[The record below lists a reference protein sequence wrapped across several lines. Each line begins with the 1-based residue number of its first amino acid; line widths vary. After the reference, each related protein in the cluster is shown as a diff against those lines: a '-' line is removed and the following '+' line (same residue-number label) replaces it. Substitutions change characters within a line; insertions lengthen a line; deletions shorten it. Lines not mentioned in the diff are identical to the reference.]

1 MGSSGGGGTSTSTYS
16 PPAIVSDAYKQLV
29 PLAVAQSKQPYPEY
43 GAGPAAAASQL
54 NPYLVAPQTPNQVAA
69 GQNIA
74 NLAGYYQPYANAASD
89 LITQSANPIQ
99 MQQFGQQALNQYMS
113 PYLNNVLGSTV
124 ANINETNA
132 QQQQQLQSNAI
143 SRGAYGGDRGGIAQA
158 ELARQQNLAN
168 NATLANIANAG
179 YSTALGEFNAQN
191 QLGTN
196 VQAQNRQLSQAA
208 GANLANLGNMAQN
221 AALNQANAQYQY
233 GSAQQQQDQAAKST
247 AYQQF
252 LNANQYPYQQLGWL
266 GSIISGVASGS
277 GGTGTSTAPGA
288 SAANQLLGG
297 LGAGASILGNTGAFG
312 SSGWLSSGLSGLFG
326 GGAGAATLAGSPP
339 FAPAALGFAVGVKT
353 GGRIKA
359 EDHPDHFDL
368 GGIARDKQSD
378 QLTGASPIAGIAAQ
392 QLVPNAPQM
401 TPGSSKIPTPPTP
414 RQPGIDPNA
423 LKSAVSG
430 IKTMMGKNPDQQ
442 KQQTAPKQPS
452 GDLSTVAA
460 PPPPVPTDT
469 TQAPVTQDDLSRLAS
484 FNDGNA
490 DGGRINHYGLGGVAD
505 VPNES
510 NVATAPQAANP
521 QLTNSLAALHQS
533 QMDYTKSLPNAGSL
547 AASSVQANP
556 SMQPTDAFSAY
567 NKLADTGKA
576 NLGDLQTAYQNY
588 KNSFGNVTPTSYMPK
603 TTDASKSTPVDTSSM
618 NLIGYSADGQ
628 PIYGTMNSS
637 AASTASDGGGGC
649 CFNPDALVLMAD
661 KTWKKIKDI
670 VEGDCVIGMNL
681 KPNTVLGL
689 KKTTVGNRS
698 MKKFI
703 DAGFYATDDHL
714 FMTDNG
720 WKTFNPQRLVDNNA
734 ENLVFVSESNKSHPI
749 SDNDR
754 LLYVD
759 ILEQDF
765 IPSFINYRD
774 DIVQTFVFPEDYV
787 VYDLHLDGDNTYV
800 VDGFVVHNCGQ
811 ANGGRIH
818 GYASGGIT
826 NYGGMQTSKTLQDL
840 AENVAG
846 SGASSVPGTI
856 EALASKDLLQES
868 ARGGVIRALKY
879 GGDSGDGSDDSGI
892 LVSPPPSNYK
902 DPGILV
908 NPPSSQYA
916 NSDKGILVNPPK
928 DTSIASVAASARNM
942 PPELQ
947 RAATGTG
954 SIPFD
959 KSDLSPQALRSYGL
973 AYAQSLG
980 VDPKKVDH
988 IMGHES
994 GYKADAAGDEKSS
1007 FGPLQLHYG
1016 NVSGKYPHQ
1025 GMGDAFTKDT
1035 GLDARDP
1042 STAYEQIRYGINQ
1055 MKDKGFGAWTTARDF
1070 AANALNG
1077 PSAGQQAGRQMQG
1090 APEKKG
1096 SSNLFGMSDD
1106 TNYALLMASL
1116 RMMGTPGN
1124 VGMGLA
1130 AAGDTFA
1137 KTMAQ
1142 QKQLNRE
1149 QMSAEAEANLKN
1161 EQAASQRVSKS
1172 GYTTQVRTQNPDG
1185 SFRIENQVV
1194 APGSTATFNT
1204 QGAQGGAGGQ
1214 GGVGPQGST
1223 GGGPQAPQGPQ
1234 MPQQEIDA
1242 LGPRAVGDT
1251 GENKFNVLQELG
1263 RQAIQANAGDEENA
1277 KKMFNE
1283 QYKDVYSSAKAA
1295 QGGRGDLAAVVKS
1308 VSELPSGG
1316 LTGFGPGSEAR
1327 LNFARY
1333 INAGLRT
1340 FGDSGFDENNISN
1353 QQILQK
1359 VATLNANEGG
1369 NSIAARW
1376 LSQYANAFPNADQ
1389 SETAAKNLTA
1399 QLLVA
1404 NTRHQDA
1411 QRVADVYGRHSL
1423 RMGTELN
1430 NAMERVNPTEL
1441 YAYAKN
1447 DIANLMIR
1455 RSVQDPVTGKLK
1467 NPVSALMAGDI
1478 TPAEFNDYAKR
1489 NGSKIENL
1497 SHFVLGR

>member
-54 NPYLVAPQTPNQVAA
+54 NPYLVAPQTPNQIAA

-99 MQQFGQQALNQYMS
+99 VQQFGQQALNQYMS

-179 YSTALGEFNAQN
+179 YNTALGEFNTQN
-191 QLGTN
+191 QLGVG
-196 VQAQNRQLSQAA
+196 VQNQNRQLSQQA

-266 GSIISGVASGS
+266 GSIISGVASGA

-297 LGAGASILGNTGAFG
+297 LGASASLLGNTGAFG
-312 SSGWLSSGLSGLFG
+312 SGGWLYGPAGSGSLFG
-326 GGAGAATLAGSPP
+326 PSMAQAATAGSAAVDPAVMAMFGVGGLKHGGRVESDNRYNDGGA
-339 FAPAALGFAVGVKT
+339 V
-353 GGRIKA
+353 
-359 EDHPDHFDL
+359 HQHFDL
-368 GGIARDKQSD
+368 GGIAKDKQSD
-378 QLTGASPIAGIAAQ
+378 LLTGASPIAGIAAQ

-401 TPGSSKIPTPPTP
+401 TPGSAKMPTPPTP

-490 DGGRINHYGLGGVAD
+490 NGGRINHYGLGGVAD

-603 TTDASKSTPVDTSSM
+603 ATDASKSTPVDTSSM
-618 NLIGYSADGQ
+618 SIIGYSADGQ

-637 AASTASDGGGGC
+637 AASTASDGGGNC

-800 VDGFVVHNCGQ
+800 VDGFVVHNCGGN
-811 ANGGRIH
+811 ARGGAIH
-818 GYASGGIT
+818 AYASGGIT

-868 ARGGVIRALKY
+868 ARGGVIRALKE
-879 GGDSGDGSDDSGI
+879 GGPSDDGGGSGDAQAPQEIPNRTGVIPASMTPEQFFNARIIKQESGGKQFGRNGEPLTSSAGAVGIAQVMPGTAPEAAKMAGIPYDEQKFRYDPEYNATLGRAYYKNMYDRYGSHE
-892 LVSPPPSNYK
+892 L
-902 DPGILV
+902 
-908 NPPSSQYA
+908 
-916 NSDKGILVNPPK
+916 
-928 DTSIASVAASARNM
+928 ASA
-942 PPELQ
+942 
-947 RAATGTG
+947 
-954 SIPFD
+954 
-959 KSDLSPQALRSYGL
+959 
-973 AYAQSLG
+973 AYN
-980 VDPKKVDH
+980 
-988 IMGHES
+988 
-994 GYKADAAGDEKSS
+994 AG
-1007 FGPLQLHYG
+1007 PG
-1016 NVSGKYPHQ
+1016 NVDSALAKAKQTGRPVAEFLPSETRAYVPAVMGGGQGGFGQVAMSGK
-1025 GMGDAFTKDT
+1025 
-1035 GLDARDP
+1035 
-1042 STAYEQIRYGINQ
+1042 
-1055 MKDKGFGAWTTARDF
+1055 
-1070 AANALNG
+1070 
-1077 PSAGQQAGRQMQG
+1077 GQQQG

-1096 SSNLFGMSDD
+1096 TSNLFGMSDD

-1137 KTMAQ
+1137 KTLAQ

-1149 QMSAEAEANLKN
+1149 QMTAEAEANLKG
-1161 EQAASQRVSKS
+1161 EQAASQRVTSK
-1172 GYTTQVRTQNPDG
+1172 GYTTQVRTMDPNTG
-1185 SFRIENQVV
+1185 EIKFENQIVS
-1194 APGSTATFNT
+1194 PGSSATFNS
-1204 QGAQGGAGGQ
+1204 QGAGGTGTS
-1214 GGVGPQGST
+1214 GGGA
-1223 GGGPQAPQGPQ
+1223 GGPQAPQGPQ
-1234 MPQQEIDA
+1234 PSQQEISLMGPTHASDA
-1242 LGPRAVGDT
+1242 TNGQG
-1251 GENKFNVLQELG
+1251 KFETLQQLAQDAMRVNAASPE
-1263 RQAIQANAGDEENA
+1263 QAQTEYFKEYNNAQARANAANA
-1277 KKMFNE
+1277 
-1283 QYKDVYSSAKAA
+1283 A
-1295 QGGRGDLAAVVKS
+1295 RPDLASTIKS
-1308 VSELPSGG
+1308 VSELGAGG
-1316 LTGFGPGSEAR
+1316 LTGYGPGSDYRTGIANY
-1327 LNFARY
+1327 LNM
-1333 INAGLRT
+1333 GLRT
-1340 FGDSGFDENNISN
+1340 FGVQAGFNEKDIAN
-1353 QQILQK
+1353 QQVLNKIATMSANMDPSSNAAKWLQNVK
-1359 VATLNANEGG
+1359 E
-1369 NSIAARW
+1369 
-1376 LSQYANAFPNADQ
+1376 AFPTGDLTEQ
-1389 SETAAKNLTA
+1389 GAKRLTA
-1399 QLLVA
+1399 SLMVNNQRNLDYA
-1404 NTRHQDA
+1404 
-1411 QRVADVYGRHSL
+1411 RVAGEYGKKSMN
-1423 RMGTELN
+1423 MGYDIN
-1430 NAMERVNPTEL
+1430 NAMERVNPSQY
-1441 YAYAKN
+1441 YAQAQN
-1447 DIANLMIR
+1447 DLSKLMIE
-1455 RSVQDPVTGKLK
+1455 RSAPVNIGGKQILG
-1467 NPVSALMAGDI
+1467 NPVSLLTMGVI
-1478 TPAEFNDYAKR
+1478 TPEQFNDYARR
-1489 NGSKIENL
+1489 NGSQIGNL
-1497 SHFVLGR
+1497 SRFVLGQ